1 MMLVSNLNI
10 LTPSCEGW
18 GGFAIKCDTYVMDL
32 SRFDA
37 APLIAFT
44 ATKETDYGTE
54 TNRRI

>member
-1 MMLVSNLNI
+1 MLLRLMAGRDEASAQ
-10 LTPSCEGW
+10 T
-18 GGFAIKCDTYVMDL
+18 MDL

-44 ATKETDYGTE
+44 ATKETDYGTA